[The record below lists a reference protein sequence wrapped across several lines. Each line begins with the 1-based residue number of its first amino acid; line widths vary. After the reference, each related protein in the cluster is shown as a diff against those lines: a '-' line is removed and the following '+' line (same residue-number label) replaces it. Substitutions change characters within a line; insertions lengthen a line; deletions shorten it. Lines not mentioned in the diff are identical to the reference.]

1 MSTFLDY
8 SVMSGGDGGGACSVR
23 TFHADHGITTFQ
35 SCAVT
40 VSNCVGEDRFLAG
53 RTSPDTGPVSHAQQ
67 PGSYQSPSGSLSLAY
82 GTHAG
87 YGTQGFC
94 SSYNHYTLN
103 QEVDTAVGLAQ
114 CAPIVYSGNISST
127 VHHSHLTHRQ
137 GYSGGGA
144 HLHGPLQFATHTSC
158 GHGQEQP
165 SLALLTA
172 GCPNALSPLN
182 TSHHDA
188 CCTSLAE
195 SAFNAQTFDW
205 MRVKRNPPKTGE
217 CAAKTTYHVHLPK
230 EIAFRHSVYRPNH

>member
-1 MSTFLDY
+1 M
-8 SVMSGGDGGGACSVR
+8 R
-23 TFHADHGITTFQ
+23 TFHTDHGITTFQ

-53 RTSPDTGPVSHAQQ
+53 RASPDTGPVSHTQP
-67 PGSYQSPSGSLSLAY
+67 PGSYQSPSGSLSIAY

-87 YGTQGFC
+87 YGAQGFC
-94 SSYNHYTLN
+94 SGYNHYALN

-114 CAPIVYSGNISST
+114 CAPIVYSGNISSS
-127 VHHSHLTHRQ
+127 VVQHHPHLTHRQ
-137 GYSGGGA
+137 GYSGGGT

-158 GHGQEQP
+158 GQEQP

-172 GCPNALSPLN
+172 GCPSALSPLN
-182 TSHHDA
+182 TNHHDA

-217 CAAKTTYHVHLPK
+217 RAAN
-230 EIAFRHSVYRPNH
+230 FM